1 MHNHVIMIMRIGM
14 SNTARY
20 KNGAKLFMTP
30 LTSVNL
36 NKLFIK
42 SGMIDYISV
51 DNVPKIS

>member
-1 MHNHVIMIMRIGM
+1 MIMRIGT

-51 DNVPKIS
+51 DNVPKTS

>member
-1 MHNHVIMIMRIGM
+1 MHNHVIMIMRIGTN
-14 SNTARY
+14 NTPRY
-20 KNGAKLFMTP
+20 KNGAKLFIAP

-36 NKLFIK
+36 NKLFIN